1 RGDRRSSREDQK
13 GVGAEQK
20 GATPSTGRRRR
31 DMPSLGGRNDRS
43 PERCSGGCRPD
54 AERSRKGGGQ
64 ERLLGRIA
72 VEDTRLRQRG
82 GSDPMLGEMIGEET
96 GKITGTR
103 VLPSEGGG
111 PKVETSFQGTGR
123 YLGIEVTDIGTY
135 WAVMRPDG
143 TLYGEGQGVVMA
155 KDGGMA

>member
-1 RGDRRSSREDQK
+1 
-13 GVGAEQK
+13 
-20 GATPSTGRRRR
+20 
-31 DMPSLGGRNDRS
+31 
-43 PERCSGGCRPD
+43 
-54 AERSRKGGGQ
+54 
-64 ERLLGRIA
+64 
-72 VEDTRLRQRG
+72 
-82 GSDPMLGEMIGEET
+82 MLGEMIGEET

-103 VLPSEGGG
+103 VLASEGGA

-155 KDGGMA
+155 KGGGMANWTGQGIGRFTASGGVSYRGANYWSASGSLARLNSTVAV